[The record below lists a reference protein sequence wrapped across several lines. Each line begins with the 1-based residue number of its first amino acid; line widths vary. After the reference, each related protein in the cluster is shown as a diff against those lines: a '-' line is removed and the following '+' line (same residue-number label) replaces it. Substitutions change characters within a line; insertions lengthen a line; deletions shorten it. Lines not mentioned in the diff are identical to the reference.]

1 MLVCNKISIGEKCC
15 KYFIGYLY
23 NDYKITPLHITLP
36 KTNAYAKSY
45 DGQSKWNNFLVE
57 DDGLL
62 EKYNAI
68 WDKLKADIK
77 RSFILSEPVYNK

>member
-1 MLVCNKISIGEKCC
+1 M
-15 KYFIGYLY
+15 
-23 NDYKITPLHITLP
+23 LP

-45 DGQSKWNNFLVE
+45 DGQSKWNNFLIE